1 MIISFPLHPHQYQKY
16 YQKFVFVNIEEK
28 MAYSFHMH
36 LPNFE
41 CVAYLFLYL
50 IGLGNL
56 FFLIYRLRKI
66 SFVISTVCKYLWQ
79 DIGLLYTQ

>member
-1 MIISFPLHPHQYQKY
+1 VAEILNLDIYGQIILQIVPTSLQFSKKVCMIIAFPLHPHQCQVLSKVL
-16 YQKFVFVNIEEK
+16 FLLIIEGK

-50 IGLGNL
+50 IG
-56 FFLIYRLRKI
+56 
-66 SFVISTVCKYLWQ
+66 
-79 DIGLLYTQ
+79 